1 MQSALNQVGWVPAI
15 GELYYGFNPI
25 SLDESRTTLL
35 EKALVKMILYL
46 QGQTMA

>member
-1 MQSALNQVGWVPAI
+1 MELAPNQVGLFSVV
-15 GELYYGFNPI
+15 GGLYYGFNPI